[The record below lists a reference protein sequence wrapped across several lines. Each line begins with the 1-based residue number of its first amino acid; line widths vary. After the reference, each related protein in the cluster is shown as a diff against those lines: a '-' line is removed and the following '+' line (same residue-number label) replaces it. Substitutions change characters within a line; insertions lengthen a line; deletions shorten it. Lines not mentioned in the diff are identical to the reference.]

1 MLYRVWTLILK
12 ELIHLAR
19 NPALVFLV
27 TLGPLSEMSM
37 VAWSTAAPIEHLP
50 TAIVDLDRSQ
60 ESRALLAALHNTETF
75 DFRYYI
81 DSVDEMK
88 PLEMKPLVEQGKV
101 VGALIIP
108 AGYGNKVS
116 TPLGETPTLSFTL
129 DGSDP
134 VAARAAL
141 AAVEGTV
148 ASQSQKILTRW
159 VGGHPLLMSLVQ
171 PRLRVRFNEEL
182 KKSVY
187 TVPSELGLILFAIG
201 LMLAAMSIAREREL
215 GTLEQLAVT
224 PIRRSELIVAKAIPA
239 VLLSYI
245 SFILMLLVAM
255 YAFSVPMRGSWLLL
269 LGSSTI
275 FLFVELSIGL
285 MISAV
290 SSNQLQAL
298 LAAFMWVMVEFLFSG
313 YGVPVENMPLILQRI
328 AHVFPI
334 YHYMIIF
341 RAILLKGVGF
351 QTIWPQVLAGLAIGA
366 VVIPTAVWFLGRQ
379 KWE

>member
-1 MLYRVWTLILK
+1 MFYRMWTLILK
-12 ELIHLAR
+12 ELIQLAR
-19 NPALVFLV
+19 NPFLIFLV

-50 TAIVDLDRSQ
+50 TAVVDLDRSQ
-60 ESRALLAALHNTETF
+60 ESRELLAALHNTETF
-75 DFRYYI
+75 DFRYYL
-81 DSVDEMK
+81 DSVDET
-88 PLEMKPLVEQGKV
+88 KPLVERGKV

-108 AGYGNKVS
+108 AGYGDKLS
-116 TPLGETPTLSFTL
+116 TPLGETPALSFTL

-134 VAARAAL
+134 VAAQAAL

-148 ASQSQKILTRW
+148 TSQSQRILAQW
-159 VGGHPLLMSLVQ
+159 VGGNPLAISLVQ

-182 KKSVY
+182 KKSIY
-187 TVPSELGLILFAIG
+187 TVPAELGLILFAIG
-201 LMLAAMSIAREREL
+201 LMLASMSIAREREL

-224 PIRRSELIVAKAIPA
+224 PIRRFELIIAKAIPA
-239 VLLSYI
+239 VMLSYL

-255 YAFSVPMRGSWLLL
+255 YAFGVPMRGSWPLL

-313 YGVPVENMPLILQRI
+313 YGVPVENMPLILQKI
-328 AHVFPI
+328 AHMFPI

-341 RAILLKGVGF
+341 RAILLKGVGLE
-351 QTIWPQVLAGLAIGA
+351 TIWPQILAGLAIGA
-366 VVIPTAVWFLGRQ
+366 VVIPTAIWFLGRQ

>member
-1 MLYRVWTLILK
+1 MLYRMWTLILK
-12 ELIHLAR
+12 ELIQLAR
-19 NPALVFLV
+19 NPFLVFLV
-27 TLGPLSEMSM
+27 TLGPLSEMSL
-37 VAWSTAAPIEHLP
+37 VAWSTSAPIEHLP
-50 TAIVDLDRSQ
+50 TAVVDLDRSQ
-60 ESRALLAALHNTETF
+60 ESRDLLQALYNTETF
-75 DFRYYI
+75 DFRYYLDSI
-81 DSVDEMK
+81 DEA
-88 PLEMKPLVEQGKV
+88 KPLVEQGEV
-101 VGALIIP
+101 VGAVIIP
-108 AGYGNKVS
+108 FGYGDQLS
-116 TPLGETPTLSFTL
+116 TPLGQTPALGFTL

-134 VAARAAL
+134 IAAQAAL

-148 ASQSQKILTRW
+148 AGQNQKILTRW
-159 VGGHPLLMSLVQ
+159 EGGNPLIISLIQ

-182 KKSVY
+182 KKSIY

-201 LMLAAMSIAREREL
+201 LGLASLGIAREREL

-224 PIRRSELIVAKAIPA
+224 PIRRFELIVAKAIPA
-239 VLLSYI
+239 MVLSYF

-255 YAFSVPMRGSWLLL
+255 HAFGVPMRGSWLLL
-269 LGSSTI
+269 LGSATI

-285 MISAV
+285 MISAL

-313 YGVPVENMPLILQRI
+313 YGVPVENMPLILQKI
-328 AHVFPI
+328 AHIFPI

-351 QTIWPQVLAGLAIGA
+351 AVIWPQILAGLAIGA
-366 VVIPTAVWFLGRQ
+366 VVVPTAVWFLGRQ